1 MCHYQP
7 VIINRPPYERIP
19 LADGLKWR
27 GNGGWEF
34 TEKMDGVWATLN
46 IGRSIICGEQMRDG
60 RFFAFDL
67 PVLDGQDIHKEKR
80 RDRLDCLN
88 RFKLLRPASGIG
100 GEFHESVLARGG
112 EGVVAARWDASFFEL
127 RYKCKRVETF
137 DLLVT
142 EKITPCIRLATLDG
156 EDRGWCRAAGWFN
169 VIKAGLIVEVAAYCV
184 TAKGKLRE
192 PRFIRIRTRH
202 RPSLTHSPTR
212 AWPRFFVF
220 GITGGDWRDEGLQKV
235 DGKRLI

>member
-1 MCHYQP
+1 M
-7 VIINRPPYERIP
+7 IITRPKYESIP

-34 TEKMDGVWATLN
+34 TEKMDGVWSTLN

-67 PVLDGQDIHKEKR
+67 PVFEGQDIRKEKR
-80 RDRLDCLN
+80 RDRLDCLKSF
-88 RFKLLRPASGIG
+88 RLLRPASGIG
-100 GEFHESVLARGG
+100 GEFLESVLTRGG
-112 EGVVAARWDASFFEL
+112 EGVVAARLDGNFFDT

-142 EKITPCIRLATLDG
+142 EKITPCIRLSTLAG
-156 EDRGWCRAAGWFN
+156 EDRGWCPAAGWFN
-169 VIKAGLIVEVAAYCV
+169 VIKPGMIVEIAAYCV

-192 PRFIRIRTRH
+192 PRLCKDEFGNIKIRYDKAVEIAKANQ
-202 RPSLTHSPTR
+202 SS
-212 AWPRFFVF
+212 AAS
-220 GITGGDWRDEGLQKV
+220 
-235 DGKRLI
+235 